1 MAITN
6 KQKKF
11 LRTLAHD
18 RKPVIWL
25 GQNGLTENIL
35 AEIETALSHHELI
48 KIKLRVAD
56 REKRDRLIMEI
67 CDSTGSENVHKIGN
81 IVAVYR
87 QNRTQPGIILPP
99 E

>member
-6 KQKKF
+6 KQQKF

-25 GQNGLTENIL
+25 GQNGLTDNSL
-35 AEIETALSHHELI
+35 AEIETALNHHELI
-48 KIKLRVAD
+48 KIKLRVES
-56 REKRDRLIMEI
+56 REIRDRLIMEI
-67 CDSTGSENVHKIGN
+67 CNSTGAENVQKIGN
-81 IVAVYR
+81 IVAIYR
-87 QNRTQPGIILPP
+87 QNKTQPGIILPS

>member
-6 KQKKF
+6 KQQKF
-11 LRTLAHD
+11 LRALAHD

-35 AEIETALSHHELI
+35 SEIETALNHHELI
-48 KIKLRVAD
+48 KIKLRVED
-56 REKRDRLIMEI
+56 RETRDRLIMKI
-67 CDSTGSENVHKIGN
+67 CDSTGSENVQKIGN
-81 IVAVYR
+81 IVAIYR
-87 QNRTQPGIILPP
+87 QNKTQPGIILPS